1 MVDERP
7 PRLTETFI
15 RSIKEPCKRGD
26 GHGSHG
32 LAIVARKKA
41 GGGLRLFWQQRVLID
56 GRQRTIGLGN
66 YPEITLKMARVR
78 AFEKARKL
86 ALGEDILK
94 PKRVV
99 PTLAEAFDAL
109 IALRTPEW
117 NRKGEKKARRIVNQW
132 HLSKNRY
139 CLPILTKLV
148 SDINAEDVIDV
159 LRPIWIDKSA
169 TANNVQNHLKQVM
182 DWAIRLEFRT
192 TNPAVRSNT
201 RLMGTQPPPV
211 HHPAAPYQD
220 LGQYLAQIR
229 DSDTWWA
236 EKYCL
241 LFMALTA
248 DRSGEAREAT
258 WDDVDMEKATLT
270 IPAER
275 MKGPDDHV
283 VPLSTPAMEILRLAK
298 RKGRS
303 RGIIFPPKR
312 GGDSIGDSNLSDLT
326 KRLALPFVPHG
337 LRSSFKDWV
346 SENHPEARELAEMSL
361 AHVVGNRVERAYR
374 RTNLLEQRR
383 KLLQEYADFLSQTCG
398 PFIAPK
404 DENQD
409 QDQEQDENQDQ
420 DQDQEQGPDHDATDV
435 DGPAEDDQQPS
446 FERQLSFDQLFS
458 DDKTA

>member
-1 MVDERP
+1 MVDKKRP

-26 GHGSHG
+26 GRGSHG
-32 LAIVARKKA
+32 LAIIAREKA
-41 GGGLRLFWQQRVLID
+41 GGGLSLFWQQRVLID
-56 GRQRTIGLGN
+56 DKQRTIGLGN
-66 YPEITLKMARVR
+66 YPEITLKMARVK
-78 AFEKARKL
+78 AFENARKL

-94 PKRVV
+94 PKRVI

-117 NRKGEKKARRIVNQW
+117 NRKGEKKARQTVNQW
-132 HLSKNRY
+132 NLSKDEY
-139 CLPILTKLV
+139 CSSILHKRV
-148 SDINAEDVIDV
+148 SDINAGDVMDV
-159 LRPIWIDKSA
+159 LGPIWIDKSA
-169 TANNVQNHLKQVM
+169 TANNVQSHLKQVM
-182 DWAIRLEFRT
+182 DWAIRVEFRT
-192 TNPAVRSNT
+192 TNPAVRSNL
-201 RLMGTQPPPV
+201 RLLGTQPPPV

-220 LGQYLAQIR
+220 LGQYLAQVR
-229 DSDTWWA
+229 DSDAWWG

-241 LFMALTA
+241 LFISITA

-258 WDDVDMEKATLT
+258 WDEVDMEKATLS

-283 VPLSTPAMEILRLAK
+283 VPLSTQAMEILRLAK
-298 RKGRS
+298 RKGRHS
-303 RGIIFPPKR
+303 RGTIFPPKR
-312 GGDSIGDSNLSDLT
+312 GGVFIDASNLSDLT

-337 LRSSFKDWV
+337 VRSSFKDWV

-374 RTNLLEQRR
+374 RTILLEQRR

-409 QDQEQDENQDQ
+409 ENQDQ
-420 DQDQEQGPDHDATDV
+420 DPEQGPDRDATDV

-446 FERQLSFDQLFS
+446 IERQLSFDQLFS
-458 DDKTA
+458 FEQIA

>member
-15 RSIKEPCKRGD
+15 RSIKEPGKRGD
-26 GHGSHG
+26 GRGSHG

-41 GGGLRLFWQQRVLID
+41 GGGLNLFWQQRVLVD
-56 GRQRTIGLGN
+56 DKQRTIGLGP
-66 YPEITLKMARVR
+66 YPVITLKMARAM
-78 AFEKARKL
+78 AFENARKL

-94 PKRVV
+94 PKQVI
-99 PTLAEAFDAL
+99 PTLAEAFDKL

-117 NRKGEKKARRIVNQW
+117 NRKGEKKARRIVNVW
-132 HLSKNRY
+132 NLSKNKY
-139 CLPILTKLV
+139 CLPILTKRV
-148 SDINAEDVIDV
+148 SDINAEDVLDV
-159 LRPIWIDKSA
+159 LRPIWIDKSP

-192 TNPAVRSNT
+192 TNPAVRSNI
-201 RLMGTQPPPV
+201 RLLGTQPPPV

-220 LGQYLAQIR
+220 LGQYLSQIR
-229 DSDTWWA
+229 DSDAWWG
-236 EKYCL
+236 ERYCL

-258 WDDVDMEKATLT
+258 WDDVDMKKATLT
-270 IPAER
+270 IPADR

-283 VPLSTPAMEILRLAK
+283 VPLSTQAIEILRLAK
-298 RKGRS
+298 RKGRHS

-312 GGDSIGDSNLSDLT
+312 GGVFLGASNLSDLT

-374 RTNLLEQRR
+374 RTILLEQRR
-383 KLLQEYADFLSQTCG
+383 NLLQEYSDFLTRTCG
-398 PFIAPK
+398 PFIAPN
-404 DENQD
+404 D
-409 QDQEQDENQDQ
+409 QDQ
-420 DQDQEQGPDHDATDV
+420 DQDQDHDATDL
-435 DGPAEDDQQPS
+435 DGPTEDDQQPP
-446 FERQLSFDQLFS
+446 FDRQLSFDQLFS
-458 DDKTA
+458 YDKTA